1 MGIRSL
7 IFFVLL
13 LTLLYS
19 GCGTKTPETK
29 EVVKKPETQKMEKA
43 TASQPSEQISP
54 PVEEKKYAYTDA
66 GKRDPFISLIQPE
79 KKKKAV
85 ISADLPPLQ
94 RVDISELRLI
104 GIVWEGSNYIAM
116 ISTPDGRGYP
126 VRKGTIIGLNKG
138 VVVDIASD
146 HMVIEEKVK
155 DYLGEVKTKRT
166 VLELRRREEA

>member
-1 MGIRSL
+1 MRYLLS
-7 IFFVLL
+7 FVLL
-13 LTLLYS
+13 LTLFYS

-29 EVVKKPETQKMEKA
+29 EVVKKPEIQKMEKA
-43 TASQPSEQISP
+43 TVTPIPEQISP
-54 PVEEKKYAYTDA
+54 PVEAKKYTYTDG
-66 GKRDPFISLIQPE
+66 GKRDPFVSLVRPE
-79 KKKKAV
+79 EKKKAV

-104 GIVWEGSNYIAM
+104 GIVWEGSNYVAM
-116 ISTPDGRGYP
+116 VSTPDGRGYA

-146 HMVIEEKVK
+146 HIVIEEKAK

>member
-1 MGIRSL
+1 MRYLLSFIS
-7 IFFVLL
+7 L

-29 EVVKKPETQKMEKA
+29 EVVKKPETPKMEKTTVSPMA
-43 TASQPSEQISP
+43 DQISP
-54 PVEEKKYAYTDA
+54 RIEEKKYAYTDA

-104 GIVWEGSNYIAM
+104 GIVWEGSNYVAM
-116 ISTPDGRGYP
+116 VSTPDGRGYA

-146 HMVIEEKVK
+146 HIVIEEKAK